1 MAYDASLYESQRR
14 ALTQK
19 YGADSAMQAYSR
31 FLTQQRGQREQQNL
45 SEQYRKAFPQLASS
59 YGRRGLASPRT
70 SSGIVTSGFGELA
83 KKQLG
88 DYGDFQQGMQQQNM
102 QYDLQSAM
110 RDADLYSGL
119 TDLET
124 QKARQIAEDAQ
135 TLLSRRAGSY

>member
-1 MAYDASLYESQRR
+1 MAYDPSAYEAQRR

-31 FLTQQRGQREQQNL
+31 FLTQQRGQRQQQSL
-45 SEQYRKAFPQLASS
+45 SDQYRKAFPQLTSS

-70 SSGIVTSGFGELA
+70 RSGIVTGGLSELA
-83 KKQLG
+83 KKQLA
-88 DYGDFQQGMQQQNM
+88 DYGDLQQGLQQEGM

-110 RDADLYSGL
+110 READLYGGL
-119 TDLET
+119 TDLEA

-135 TLLSRRAGSY
+135 ILLARRAGAY

>member
-1 MAYDASLYESQRR
+1 MAYDPSAYEAQRR

-31 FLTQQRGQREQQNL
+31 FLTQQRGQRQQQGL
-45 SEQYRKAFPQLASS
+45 SEQYRKAFPQLASG
-59 YGRRGLASPRT
+59 YGRRGLTSPGTR
-70 SSGIVTSGFGELA
+70 SGIARSGFGELA
-83 KKQLG
+83 RKQLG
-88 DYGDFQQGMQQQNM
+88 DYGDLQQGLDQEMK

-110 RDADLYSGL
+110 READLYGGL

-135 TLLSRRAGSY
+135 ILLARRAGAY

>member
-1 MAYDASLYESQRR
+1 MAYDPSAYEAQRR

-31 FLTQQRGQREQQNL
+31 FLTQQRGQRQQQNL
-45 SEQYRKAFPQLASS
+45 SEQYRKAFPQLTSS

-70 SSGIVTSGFGELA
+70 QSGIVTSGLSELA
-83 KKQLG
+83 KKQLA
-88 DYGDFQQGMQQQNM
+88 DYGDLQQGLQQEGM

-110 RDADLYSGL
+110 READLYGGL
-119 TDLET
+119 TDLEA

-135 TLLSRRAGSY
+135 ILLARRAGAY

>member
-1 MAYDASLYESQRR
+1 MAYDPSAYEAQRR

-31 FLTQQRGQREQQNL
+31 FLTQQRGQRQQQSL
-45 SEQYRKAFPQLASS
+45 SDQYRKAFPQLTSS

-70 SSGIVTSGFGELA
+70 QSGIVRSGLSELA
-83 KKQLG
+83 KKQLA
-88 DYGDFQQGMQQQNM
+88 DYGDLQQGLQQEGM

-110 RDADLYSGL
+110 READLYGGL
-119 TDLET
+119 TDLEA

-135 TLLSRRAGSY
+135 ILLARRAGAY

>member
-1 MAYDASLYESQRR
+1 MAYDPSVYEAQRR

-31 FLTQQRGQREQQNL
+31 FLTQQRGQRQQQGL
-45 SEQYRKAFPQLASS
+45 SEQYRKAFPQLASA
-59 YGRRGLASPRT
+59 YGRRGLTSPGTR
-70 SSGIVTSGFGELA
+70 SGIARGGFGELA

-88 DYGDFQQGMQQQNM
+88 DYGDLQQGLDQEMK

-110 RDADLYSGL
+110 READLYGGL

-135 TLLSRRAGSY
+135 ILLARRAGAY

>member
-31 FLTQQRGQREQQNL
+31 FLTQQRGQRQQQNL
-45 SEQYRKAFPQLASS
+45 SEQYRKAFPQLATS

-70 SSGIVTSGFGELA
+70 QSGISRSGFGELA

-88 DYGDFQQGMQQQNM
+88 DYGDLQQSLQQEM
-102 QYDLQSAM
+102 GQYDLQSAM
-110 RDADLYSGL
+110 READLYGGL

-135 TLLSRRAGSY
+135 ILLARRAGAY

>member
-1 MAYDASLYESQRR
+1 MAYDPSAYEAQRR

-31 FLTQQRGQREQQNL
+31 FLTQQRGQRQQQSL
-45 SEQYRKAFPQLASS
+45 SDQYRKAFPQLTSS

-70 SSGIVTSGFGELA
+70 QSGIVTGGLSELA
-83 KKQLG
+83 KKQLA
-88 DYGDFQQGMQQQNM
+88 DYGDLQQGLQQEGM

-110 RDADLYSGL
+110 READLYGGL
-119 TDLET
+119 TDLEA

-135 TLLSRRAGSY
+135 ILLARRAGAY

>member
-1 MAYDASLYESQRR
+1 MAYDPSAYEAQRR

-31 FLTQQRGQREQQNL
+31 FLTQQRGQRQQQSL
-45 SEQYRKAFPQLASS
+45 SDQYRKAFPQLTSS

-70 SSGIVTSGFGELA
+70 QSGIVTSGLSELA
-83 KKQLG
+83 KKQLA
-88 DYGDFQQGMQQQNM
+88 DYGDLQQGLQQEGM

-110 RDADLYSGL
+110 READLYGGL
-119 TDLET
+119 TDLEA

-135 TLLSRRAGSY
+135 ILLARRAGAY